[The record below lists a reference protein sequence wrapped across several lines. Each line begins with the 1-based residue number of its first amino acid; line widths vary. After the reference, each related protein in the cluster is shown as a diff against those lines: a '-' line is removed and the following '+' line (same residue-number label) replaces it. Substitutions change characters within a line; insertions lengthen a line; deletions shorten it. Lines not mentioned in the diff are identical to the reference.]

1 MWCRPLFFLVV
12 LTIPA
17 LSARGDGFP
26 YVAYINSADVYV
38 RSGPGRDYY
47 PTEKLAKG
55 VQVEVHRHDPGGWLA
70 IRPPQGSFAW
80 VSARHLD
87 LDEGNLATVNSDR
100 TVARV
105 GSSFSDVRDV
115 IQVRLDRDEK
125 VELLETPESD
135 SPWCKIAPPAGE
147 FRWVFSKYVD
157 RQLPSDLAQDE
168 HDARNSDTLVARD
181 RAAQHEEGDLAGD
194 RVRLTAGNDRIE
206 PAVGST
212 AAQSP
217 AEPEFAG
224 DLARLRE
231 LERIDMELSEVVA
244 GDISQWSFAE
254 LQPRAELALRAAQ
267 SSLERGRARVLLDKL
282 VRFEEIKRRHDSL
295 RNGPVASA
303 PAPAVATIAIPGP
316 RDPRYDGV
324 GKLLP
329 VVTQKTGGPQYALFD
344 PTGAVLS
351 FVTPAPGVNLRPYV
365 DKNVGVNGQRGY
377 LPELQRQHVSVQRVT
392 LLDVQRR

>member
-1 MWCRPLFFLVV
+1 MRWRFLLVPI
-12 LTIPA
+12 LAIASA

-55 VQVEVHRHDPGGWLA
+55 VQIEVYRHDPGGWLA

-87 LDEGNLATVNSDR
+87 LEEGNLATVNSDR
-100 TVARV
+100 VVARV
-105 GSSFSDVRDV
+105 GSSFSDMRDV

-125 VELLETPESD
+125 VSLLETPESD

-157 RQLPSDLAQDE
+157 RELPADLAEDE
-168 HDARNSDTLVARD
+168 RNSRDSDTLVARSRGETQD
-181 RAAQHEEGDLAGD
+181 EDDVDSE
-194 RVRLTAGNDRIE
+194 RVQLTAGSDQVAP
-206 PAVGST
+206 PA
-212 AAQSP
+212 AKPP

-244 GDISQWSFAE
+244 GDISQWSFTE
-254 LQPRAELALRAAQ
+254 LQQRAELALRAAQ

-282 VRFEEIKRRHDSL
+282 VRFEEIKRRNDTL
-295 RNGPVASA
+295 RTGPTGAV
-303 PAPAVATIAIPGP
+303 PAPAVATITIPRPG
-316 RDPRYDGV
+316 DARYDGV

-344 PTGAVLS
+344 QTGAVLS
-351 FVTPAPGVNLRPYV
+351 FVTPAPGVNLRPFV

-392 LLDVQRR
+392 LLDAKRR